1 MSWGFFW
8 RSLWRESRGARGRLL
23 FFAAC
28 VAVGVSAVVGVAAL
42 SDAVELGIRGRS
54 RELLGGDLAIESRTD
69 LGDTSR
75 FFSPQLLAAKPQR
88 LEMRVLSTMVRS
100 PRGTSQLAEL
110 KAVDL
115 GQSPYPLAGE
125 LELEPSRPL
134 SELLDDKSVL
144 IAPALMQAQKLH
156 VGDSLFIGGQ
166 AFRVAGTVVR
176 EPDPVTFSF
185 SFGPRVLMT
194 RPALERT
201 GLLGLGQRVRFRTL
215 LRFAP
220 DTREATL
227 KELKHELETRI
238 PGGGTYVRVETHADA
253 QPALRETLER
263 VERYLGLVALL
274 SLLVASVGVAQI
286 VSTWLAQATPQ
297 TAIMRCLGLRPRE
310 IMALYL
316 GHVLLLA
323 LLGSL
328 VGSALGAALPA
339 LIAFV
344 RPELVPSPIELA
356 IPWAAIA
363 RGQLLGVGVALVFSL
378 PPLTAVWKVS
388 PALVL
393 RAEIAPL
400 PVPRALRLTAA
411 ACLLIGVF
419 GAAYAQTG
427 KLPLAAAFAGGVS
440 MLGVLLWLG
449 ARALLWAIG
458 KLPRER
464 MPALLWQGAAA
475 LARPGAGATGSIVVL
490 GMGALVVLGLSLV
503 QGVLAREIVD
513 ALPADAPSVFMMDI
527 QTDQWPGVE
536 RSLKQAGASNVQSVP
551 VIIARL
557 RAVDGRAVEAL
568 VQERAAGLS
577 DQDRQRWVLTREQ
590 RMTSYAKLPD
600 SNQLVAGELW
610 HDPAP
615 NEVSVEV
622 DFARDMGAHLGS
634 TLTFDVQG
642 VPMDFRVTSLRSVQW
657 RSFAINFFLV
667 VEPGYLDDAP
677 QFRFAGARLAPDKE
691 QSFQDELAST
701 YPNVSV
707 LRVHQLIERAAAL
720 FEQAALAVRLLG
732 GFAILTGLIVL
743 TGAVAASQL
752 RRAREAAL
760 LKVLGLTRIRV
771 VAMFATEYALLGTV
785 SGLIAVC
792 GSYLLTALFTRGV
805 LELDTPPSLAICALG
820 FFGTIIFSLV
830 AGLLASLRAL
840 NVPPLDV
847 FRR

>member
-1 MSWGFFW
+1 
-8 RSLWRESRGARGRLL
+8 
-23 FFAAC
+23 
-28 VAVGVSAVVGVAAL
+28 VVGVAAL

-54 RELLGGDLAIESRTD
+54 RELLGGDLAIESRSD

-75 FFSPQLLAAKPQR
+75 YFSPQLAAAMPAR
-88 LEMRVLSTMVRS
+88 LEMRVLSTMVHS
-100 PRGTSQLAEL
+100 ASGTSQLAEL
-110 KAVDL
+110 KAVDIA
-115 GQSPYPLAGE
+115 QSPYPLAGE
-125 LELEPSRPL
+125 LTLDPARPL
-134 SELLDDKSVL
+134 TELLDDSSVL
-144 IAPALMQAQKLH
+144 VAPALMQTQKLH
-156 VGDSLFIGGQ
+156 AGDSLFIGGQ
-166 AFRVAGTVVR
+166 AFRIAGAVVS

-194 RPALERT
+194 RAALERT

-220 DTREATL
+220 NTSEASL
-227 KELKHELETRI
+227 KEHKRELEARI

-297 TAIMRCLGLRPRE
+297 TAILRCLGLRPRE

-339 LIAFV
+339 LVAFA
-344 RPELVPSPIELA
+344 RPELVPSPIELVL
-356 IPWAAIA
+356 PWAAMA
-363 RGQLLGVGVALVFSL
+363 RGWLLGVGVALVFSL

-400 PVPRALRLTAA
+400 PVPRTLQLAA
-411 ACLLIGVF
+411 AVCLFAGVF

-427 KLPLAAAFAGGVS
+427 QLPLAAAFAGGVS
-440 MLGVLLWLG
+440 LLAGLLWLG
-449 ARALLWAIG
+449 ARALLWLIAR
-458 KLPRER
+458 LPRER

-475 LARPGAGATGSIVVL
+475 IARPGAGAIGSIVVL

-513 ALPADAPSVFMMDI
+513 ALPPDAPSVFMMDI
-527 QTDQWPGVE
+527 QPDQWPGVE
-536 RSLKQAGASNVQSVP
+536 RSLQRAGAINVQSVP
-551 VIIARL
+551 VIMARL
-557 RAVDGRAVEAL
+557 RAVNGRSVETL
-568 VQERAAGLS
+568 VQERAAVAS
-577 DQDRQRWVLTREQ
+577 DQDRPRWVLTREQ
-590 RMTSYAKLPD
+590 RMTSLATLPE

-610 HDPAP
+610 RDPAP

-622 DFARDMGAHLGS
+622 DFARDMGAQLGS

-642 VPMDFRVTSLRSVQW
+642 VPMDFRVTSLRTVQW

-667 VEPGYLDDAP
+667 VEPGYLDEAP
-677 QFRFAGARLAPDKE
+677 QFRLAGARLPAAAE
-691 QSFQDELAST
+691 QPLQDALASA

-707 LRVHQLIERAAAL
+707 LRVHQLIERASAL

-732 GFAILTGLIVL
+732 GFAIFTGLLVL

-760 LKVLGLTRIRV
+760 LKVLGLTRLRV
-771 VAMFATEYALLGTV
+771 IAMFATEYALLGAV
-785 SGLIAVC
+785 SGLIAVL
-792 GSYLLTALFTRGV
+792 GAYVLSALFTRGV
-805 LELDTPPSLAICALG
+805 LDLDTPPSLVVCAIGLIA
-820 FFGTIIFSLV
+820 TIVFSLL
-830 AGLLASLRAL
+830 AGLLASVRAL

>member
-1 MSWGFFW
+1 VSFGLFW
-8 RSLWRESRGARGRLL
+8 RSLLRESRGARGRLL

-28 VAVGVSAVVGVAAL
+28 VAVGVTAVVGVAAL

-54 RELLGGDLAIESRTD
+54 RELLGGDLAVESRTD
-69 LGDTSR
+69 LGDTSQ
-75 FFSPQLLAAKPQR
+75 FFSPQLTAASPAR

-100 PRGTSQLAEL
+100 AAGSSQLAEL
-110 KAVDL
+110 KAVDIT
-115 GQSPYPLAGE
+115 QSTYPLAGE
-125 LELEPSRPL
+125 LILDPARPL
-134 SELLDDKSVL
+134 AELLDDSSVL
-144 IAPALMQAQKLH
+144 VAPALMQTQKLKI
-156 VGDSLFIGGQ
+156 GDSLFVGGQ
-166 AFRVAGTVVR
+166 AFRIAGSVVS

-194 RPALERT
+194 RAALERT

-220 DTREATL
+220 STSEATL
-227 KELKHELETRI
+227 KTLQRELEARI

-286 VSTWLAQATPQ
+286 VSTWLVQATPQ
-297 TAIMRCLGLRPRE
+297 TAILRCLGLRPRE

-323 LLGSL
+323 LVGSL
-328 VGSALGAALPA
+328 GGSALGASLPA
-339 LIAFV
+339 LIAFA
-344 RPELVPSPIELA
+344 RPELLPSPIA
-356 IPWAAIA
+356 IALPWAAMA
-363 RGQLLGVGVALVFSL
+363 RGWALGVGVALVFSL

-400 PVPRALRLTAA
+400 PVPRALQLTAA
-411 ACLLIGVF
+411 SLLFAGVF
-419 GAAYAQTG
+419 AAAYAQTG

-440 MLGVLLWLG
+440 VVAALLWLG
-449 ARALLWAIG
+449 ARALLWGIG
-458 KLPRER
+458 RLPRER

-475 LARPGAGATGSIVVL
+475 IARPGAGAIGSIVVL
-490 GMGALVVLGLSLV
+490 GMGTLVVLGLSLV

-513 ALPADAPSVFMMDI
+513 ALPPDAPSVFMMDI
-527 QTDQWPGVE
+527 QPDQWPGVE
-536 RSLKQAGASNVQSVP
+536 RSLHEAGATSVQSVP
-551 VIIARL
+551 VIMARL
-557 RAVDGRAVEAL
+557 RAVDGRSVETL
-568 VQERAAGLS
+568 VQERSATAS
-577 DQDRQRWVLTREQ
+577 DQDRPRWVLTREQ
-590 RMTSYAKLPD
+590 RMTSLATLPE
-600 SNQLVAGELW
+600 NNRIVEGALW
-610 HDPAP
+610 SDPAP

-642 VPMDFRVTSLRSVQW
+642 VPMDFRVTSLRTVQW
-657 RSFAINFFLV
+657 RSFSINFFLV

-677 QFRFAGARLAPDKE
+677 QFRFAGARLPPSAE
-691 QSFQDELAST
+691 QPLQDALANAF
-701 YPNVSV
+701 PNISV
-707 LRVHQLIERAAAL
+707 LRVHQLIDRAAAL
-720 FEQAALAVRLLG
+720 FEQAAFAVRLLG
-732 GFAILTGLIVL
+732 GFAIVTGLIVL

-771 VAMFATEYALLGTV
+771 IAMFATEYALLGAV
-785 SGLIAVC
+785 SGLIAAL
-792 GSYLLTALFTRGV
+792 GAYTLSALFTRGV
-805 LELDTPPSLAICALG
+805 LDLDTPPSLLVCAIG
-820 FFGTIIFSLV
+820 FVATIVFSLG
-830 AGLLASLRAL
+830 AGLLASARAL
-840 NVPPLDV
+840 NVPPLEV

>member
-1 MSWGFFW
+1 MTFALFW

-28 VAVGVSAVVGVAAL
+28 VAVGVTAVVGVAAL
-42 SDAVELGIRGRS
+42 SDAVELGIRTRS

-75 FFSPQLLAAKPQR
+75 FFSPRLLAAKPAR
-88 LEMRVLSTMVRS
+88 LEMRVLSTMVHTPS
-100 PRGTSQLAEL
+100 GASQLAEL
-110 KAVDL
+110 KAVDVS
-115 GQSPYPLAGE
+115 QSPYPLTGQ
-125 LELEPSRPL
+125 LTLEPARPL
-134 SELLDDKSVL
+134 SELLDDESVL
-144 IAPALMQAQKLH
+144 VSPALKLA
-156 VGDSLFIGGQ
+156 VGDTLFVGGQ
-166 AFRVAGTVVR
+166 AFRVAGQVVS

-194 RPALERT
+194 RAALERT
-201 GLLGLGQRVRFRTL
+201 GLLGLGQRLRFRTL

-220 DTREATL
+220 NTSEATL
-227 KELKHELETRI
+227 KAYKRALEASI

-263 VERYLGLVALL
+263 VERYMGLVALL

-316 GHVLLLA
+316 GHVILLA
-323 LLGSL
+323 LVGSL

-339 LIAFV
+339 LVALA
-344 RPELVPSPIELA
+344 RPELVPGPLELTL
-356 IPWAAIA
+356 PWAAML
-363 RGQLLGVGVALVFSL
+363 RGWLLGLGVALVFSL

-393 RAEIAPL
+393 RAEVAPL
-400 PVPRALRLTAA
+400 PVPRALRLLAA
-411 ACLLIGVF
+411 GLLLTGVF

-440 MLGVLLWLG
+440 LLGVLLWLG

-458 KLPRER
+458 RLPRER

-475 LARPGAGATGSIVVL
+475 LARPGAGAVGSIVVL

-503 QGVLAREIVD
+503 QGVLAREIVE
-513 ALPADAPSVFMMDI
+513 ALPPEAPSLFMMDI
-527 QTDQWPGVE
+527 QPDQWPGVE
-536 RSLKQAGASNVQSVP
+536 RSLQQAGATHVQSVP
-551 VIIARL
+551 VIMGRL
-557 RAVDGRAVEAL
+557 RAVDGRAVETL
-568 VQERAAGLS
+568 VQERAATATE
-577 DQDRQRWVLTREQ
+577 QDRPRWVLTREQ
-590 RMTSYAKLPD
+590 RMTSLPSLPE

-610 HDPAP
+610 KDPAP

-622 DFARDMGAHLGS
+622 EFARDLGAQLGS

-642 VPMDFRVTSLRSVQW
+642 VPMDFRVTSLRSVMW

-677 QFRFAGARLAPDKE
+677 QSRFAGARLPPSAE
-691 QSFQDELAST
+691 QALQDQLAT
-701 YPNVSV
+701 GYPNISV

-732 GFAILTGLIVL
+732 GFAIVTGLLVL

-760 LKVLGLTRIRV
+760 LKVLGLTRLRV
-771 VAMFATEYALLGTV
+771 IAMFATEYALLGAV
-785 SGLIAVC
+785 SGLIAVL
-792 GSYLLTALFTRGV
+792 GAYTLAALFTRAV
-805 LELDTPPSLAICALG
+805 LELDTPPSLAVCAIG
-820 FFGTIIFSLV
+820 FIGTIVFSLG
-830 AGLLASLRAL
+830 AGLLASARAL
-840 NVPPLDV
+840 NVPPLAV

>member
-1 MSWGFFW
+1 MSFTLFW
-8 RSLWRESRGARGRLL
+8 HSLWRESRGARGRLL

-28 VAVGVSAVVGVAAL
+28 VAVGVTAVVGVAAL
-42 SDAVELGIRGRS
+42 SDAVELGIRARS
-54 RELLGGDLAIESRTD
+54 RELLGGDLAIESRSD

-75 FFSPQLLAAKPQR
+75 FFSPQLIAANPAR
-88 LEMRVLSTMVRS
+88 MEMRVLSTMVQS
-100 PRGTSQLAEL
+100 TRGTSQLAEL

-115 GQSPYPLAGE
+115 QQSVYPLAGE
-125 LELEPSRPL
+125 LTLDPARPL
-134 SELLDDKSVL
+134 AELLDDSSVL
-144 IAPALMQAQKLH
+144 VAPALMQAQKLR
-156 VGDSLFIGGQ
+156 VGDSLSIGGQ
-166 AFRVAGTVVR
+166 AFRVAGAVVS

-194 RPALERT
+194 RAALERT
-201 GLLGLGQRVRFRTL
+201 GLLGMGQRVRFRTL

-220 DTREATL
+220 STSEATL
-227 KELKHELETRI
+227 KALKQELEARI

-286 VSTWLAQATPQ
+286 VSTWLSQATPH
-297 TAIMRCLGLRPRE
+297 TAILRCLGLRPRE

-328 VGSALGAALPA
+328 VGSALGACLPA
-339 LIAFV
+339 LVAFV
-344 RPELVPSPIELA
+344 RPELVPAPLTLA
-356 IPWAAIA
+356 LPWAAMA
-363 RGQLLGVGVALVFSL
+363 RGCLLGVGVALVFSL

-411 ACLLIGVF
+411 ALLFAGVF
-419 GAAYAQTG
+419 GAAYAQTA

-440 MLGVLLWLG
+440 VVALLLWLG
-449 ARALLWAIG
+449 ARALLWGIG
-458 KLPRER
+458 RLPRAH

-475 LARPGAGATGSIVVL
+475 IARPGAGAIGSIVVL

-513 ALPADAPSVFMMDI
+513 ALPPDAPSVFMMDI

-536 RSLKQAGASNVQSVP
+536 RSLKEAGATRVQSVP
-551 VIIARL
+551 VIMARL
-557 RAVDGRAVEAL
+557 RAVDGRAVETL
-568 VQERAAGLS
+568 VQERAAGAT
-577 DQDRQRWVLTREQ
+577 DQDRPRWVLTREQ
-590 RMTSYAKLPD
+590 RMTSLATLPEN
-600 SNQLVAGELW
+600 NQIVKGALW
-610 HDPAP
+610 SDPAP

-622 DFARDMGAHLGS
+622 DFARDMGAELGS

-642 VPMDFRVTSLRSVQW
+642 VAMDFRVTSLRTVQW
-657 RSFAINFFLV
+657 RSFSINFFLV

-677 QFRFAGARLAPDKE
+677 QSRFAGARLPPAAE
-691 QSFQDELAST
+691 QPLQDALASSF
-701 YPNVSV
+701 PNVTV

-760 LKVLGLTRIRV
+760 LKVLGLTRLRV
-771 VAMFATEYALLGTV
+771 IAMFATEYALLGAV
-785 SGLIAVC
+785 SGLVAVL
-792 GSYLLTALFTRGV
+792 GAYGLSALFTRGV
-805 LELDTPPSLAICALG
+805 LELETPPSLLICAIGL
-820 FFGTIIFSLV
+820 FATILFSLV
-830 AGLLASLRAL
+830 AGLLASARAL